1 MNNNLYA
8 SRAMTKPLAEV
19 NALPSQNRAGEQ
31 ALYAV
36 AARHFLDA
44 SRVYLAI
51 PYTGSRR
58 WYPNSGVFRMSSSG
72 FSRPE
77 QVHIQGEKHVVG

>member
-1 MNNNLYA
+1 MANA
-8 SRAMTKPLAEV
+8 RSQV
-19 NALPSQNRAGEQ
+19 NAMPRKNREGEQ

-36 AARHFLDA
+36 TAHHFLDV

-58 WYPNSGVFRMSSSG
+58 WYPNSGVFTVPSSG
-72 FSRPE
+72 SSRPE
-77 QVHIQGEKHVVG
+77 RIFKQGEKHVVE